1 MICSCYR
8 STKSGPYVVVFI
20 VDLEK
25 GIEEVFESIALSLSF
40 LNSSPFVVVV
50 FVVGTAAV
58 LSSSCLAKVV
68 IFPSL
73 YLIKII
79 NL

>member
-8 STKSGPYVVVFI
+8 SAKSGPYVVVFI

-25 GIEEVFESIALSLSF
+25 GIEVFESIALSLSF